1 MGYRRLIKKYM
12 QHVYDCTGDPWIAG
26 KSCTNLSDRDLDEL
40 RSIWLDVERDV
51 ETDAQGNLNLRALA
65 LCKEHCV
72 TIDELAK
79 RLGWQRRIIEEWLLP
94 AAHPRYRQMPR
105 RDFRHFETSLGPVLN
120 RLDDRN

>member
-65 LCKEHCV
+65 LCKEHCL

-79 RLGWQRRIIEEWLLP
+79 RLGWQRRIIEEW
-94 AAHPRYRQMPR
+94 
-105 RDFRHFETSLGPVLN
+105 
-120 RLDDRN
+120 

>member
-12 QHVYDCTGDPWIAG
+12 QHLYDCTGDPWIAG

-65 LCKEHCV
+65 LCKEHCL

-94 AAHPRYRQMPR
+94 AEHPRYRQMTR
-105 RDFRHFETSLGPVLN
+105 RDFRHFETSIGPVLN